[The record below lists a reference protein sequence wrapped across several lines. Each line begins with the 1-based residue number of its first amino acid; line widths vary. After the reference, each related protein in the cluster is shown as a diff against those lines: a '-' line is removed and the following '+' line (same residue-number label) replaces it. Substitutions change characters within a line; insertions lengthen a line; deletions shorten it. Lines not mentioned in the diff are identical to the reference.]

1 MRVVSQYALGLLLVN
16 IVNVSQR
23 VLFNLNVNQTKK
35 RVHANLQPH
44 DLDLLFLMLSQH
56 YRVLHLV

>member
-35 RVHANLQPH
+35 RVHENLQPH